1 MFYKKGYRE
10 TLLQVIEKTQAKTRV
25 YVFIGENVA
34 LLALM
39 SLLGDLQEAGR
50 FDLKEYVILAVDNSM
65 DDDLDSVTECHQFIA
80 APWSRVL
87 YQTKSGSDWQDLHQ
101 SPFISFCIT
110 NRSRHHGFPDEKASR
125 FCTPTQ
131 KDYSRFLGFSLHSSP
146 P

>member
-50 FDLKEYVILAVDNSM
+50 FYLKEYVILAVDNSM
-65 DDDLDSVTECHQFIA
+65 DDDLDTVTECLQFIA

-87 YQTKSGSDWQDLHQ
+87 YQTKSGSDWQDLHHLY
-101 SPFISFCIT
+101 
-110 NRSRHHGFPDEKASR
+110 RSVLRIVPGI
-125 FCTPTQ
+125 
-131 KDYSRFLGFSLHSSP
+131 KDFRMKRQVVSAH
-146 P
+146 